1 MKKTDIIIAS
11 KAVTLGY
18 CYATE
23 IAFKDY
29 AGEDIHTFI
38 VEMNDAFSK
47 KRLPDVKKSIYLIL
61 SGVMAYYSS
70 RDEDAPIKDTDL
82 MNETTPEE
90 LAQALAAFTKLYAEF
105 YNIPISEPKPKAKET
120 KGSKGKN

>member
-1 MKKTDIIIAS
+1 MKKTDIIIAG

-29 AGEDIHTFI
+29 AGEDIQTFI
-38 VEMNDAFSK
+38 VEMNEAFSQ

-70 RDEDAPIKDTDL
+70 REEDAPIKDTDL

-105 YNIPISEPKPKAKET
+105 YNIPIGEPKPKDK
-120 KGSKGKN
+120 KGTKGKN

>member
-1 MKKTDIIIAS
+1 MKKTDIIIAG
-11 KAVTLGY
+11 KTVTLGY

-29 AGEDIHTFI
+29 ASEDIQTFI
-38 VEMNDAFSK
+38 VEMNDTFSQ

-70 RDEDAPIKDTDL
+70 REEEAPIKDTDL

-105 YNIPISEPKPKAKET
+105 YNIPIGEPKPKEK
-120 KGSKGKN
+120 KGKGGKN